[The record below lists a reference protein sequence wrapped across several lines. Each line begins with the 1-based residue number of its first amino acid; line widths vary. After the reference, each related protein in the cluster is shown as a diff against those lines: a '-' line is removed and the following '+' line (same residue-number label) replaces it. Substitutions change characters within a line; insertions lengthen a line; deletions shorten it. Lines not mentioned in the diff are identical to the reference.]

1 MNKVILSIEYY
12 DEVNKTIHSVKKE
25 ISGTILE
32 QFSGERKEILEET
45 LSELEY
51 KMSNLK
57 NKF

>member
-25 ISGTILE
+25 IAGTILE
-32 QFSGERKEILEET
+32 RFSGERKEILEET

-57 NKF
+57 NKL